1 MRRVLAPV
9 IIVCALVLVSAS
21 FYISQFQAITEGV
34 LGTLK
39 LEALPNTT
47 GVIGGPGTY
56 KVTDK
61 TIEHLKKLLKENKH
75 IIAHPDGSITIK

>member
-1 MRRVLAPV
+1 MRQVLSSVV
-9 IIVCALVLVSAS
+9 IVSALVLVSAN

-34 LGTLK
+34 LGTLQ

-61 TIEHLKKLLKENKH
+61 TIEHLKKLQKENKH
-75 IIAHPDGSITIK
+75 IVAHPDGSITIK